1 MIRATYRLQL
11 NANFTFRDATGL
23 VPYLAALGISHVYVS
38 SYLKARSGSQ
48 HGYDIVDHNAF
59 NPEIGEEAD
68 FDEFVA
74 TLRAHGMGHI
84 VDFVPNHMGVGKSDN
99 AWWLDVLEWGR
110 FSPMSPYFDIDWQSS
125 KTALRGKV
133 LLPTLGDTYGAVLE
147 AGELKLVLDAEQ
159 GSFAIHYHE
168 HVFPLTPPSYRR
180 ILEQSGLD
188 AFGERFRALGPR
200 AGRRARAIVLKTAL
214 AQRLAEDPEVRR
226 AVEETVARYNG
237 TPGEP
242 KSFVSLHR
250 LLEAQHYRLAHW
262 RVAADEINYRRF
274 FDINDLAGI
283 RVELPELFDIVH
295 RLVLRLAS
303 EGKLDGLRID
313 HIDGL
318 FDPRG
323 YCEKL
328 RRVLPEGA
336 YLVVEKI
343 LAAREELRADWP
355 VDGTTGYDF
364 LALIDALFADPAGEA
379 KLRRTLAEFAGI
391 ADDFG
396 AIADRA
402 KRRIMESALA
412 GEIEVL
418 ANELDRIS
426 EAGTRTRDFTLNTL
440 REGLVEIVAA
450 LGVYRSYIDTKR
462 RDPRDLAEIAR
473 AAACAAAERPDLA
486 PELIEFVRDALS
498 GATQRMVRF
507 AMKAQ
512 QVTGPVT
519 AKGVED
525 TAFYRYPL
533 LLALN
538 EVGADPHRFGV
549 SVEAFHE
556 RIARDAQAWPHRMLA
571 TATHDTK
578 RGEDARAR
586 ILVLSEL
593 AEEWSDQVAGWTEI
607 NRAVKTVVN
616 GRAAPSAA
624 DEYALY
630 QTLIGAWP
638 ADAERIKAAI
648 RKYAR
653 EAKRETSWARPNEPY
668 EAALD
673 SFVEACFA
681 EPFAGAFAPFAQR
694 VAQLGVANSLARTV
708 LKLTVPGVPD
718 IYQGAELWDLNLVDP
733 DNRRPVDYGARAEAL
748 AALGDD
754 PAALLGS
761 WWDGR
766 VKLFVSHKLLE
777 LRRERPELFSSGSY
791 VPLSAAPNLV
801 AFARIVPGQSL
812 IVAAQRLSVAYAK
825 RQDDAIVLPPDL
837 AGVEYRAVFSA
848 SKAAAAANPHH
859 ALAEGLRAFPVCVLI
874 SVR

>member
-1 MIRATYRLQL
+1 MIRATYRLQF
-11 NANFTFRDATGL
+11 NANFTFRDAIGL
-23 VPYLAALGISHVYVS
+23 VPYLAALGVSHVYAS
-38 SYLKARSGSQ
+38 SYLKARSDSQ

-59 NPEIGEEAD
+59 NPEIGGEDD

-110 FSPMSPYFDIDWQSS
+110 FSPMASYFDIDWQSP
-125 KTALRGKV
+125 KVALRGKV
-133 LLPTLGDTYGAVLE
+133 LLPTLGDTYGSVLE
-147 AGELKLVLDAEQ
+147 AGELKLALDAGQ
-159 GSFAIHYHE
+159 GSFAVHYHE

-180 ILEQSGLD
+180 ILDPSGLA
-188 AFGERFRALGPR
+188 AFGERFRALGAR
-200 AGRRARAIVLKTAL
+200 AGRRARATVLKTAL
-214 AQRLAEDPEVRR
+214 GQRLAEDPEARR

-242 KSFVSLHR
+242 KSFVPLHR
-250 LLEAQHYRLAHW
+250 LLEAQHYRLAYW
-262 RVAADEINYRRF
+262 RVASDEINYRRF

-295 RLVLRLAS
+295 RLVLRLAGES
-303 EGKLDGLRID
+303 KLDGLRID

-328 RRVLPEGA
+328 RRALPEGA

-343 LAAREELRADWP
+343 LAAHEELRDDWP

-364 LALIDALFADPAGEA
+364 LALVDALFADSAGEA
-379 KLRRTLAEFAGI
+379 KLRRALSEFTGI
-391 ADDFG
+391 AEDFG

-402 KRRIMESALA
+402 KRLIMHSALA

-418 ANELDRIS
+418 ANELDRMS
-426 EAGTRTRDFTLNTL
+426 ESGTRTRDFTLNTL
-440 REGLVEIVAA
+440 REAVMEIVAA
-450 LGVYRSYIDTKR
+450 LGVYRSYIDAKR
-462 RDPRDLAEIAR
+462 RNPRDLAEIDR
-473 AAACAAAERPDLA
+473 AVALAATERPDLA
-486 PELIEFVRDALS
+486 PELISFVRDALS
-498 GATQRMVRF
+498 GAGKRMMRF

-512 QVTGPVT
+512 QVTGPVM

-538 EVGADPHRFGV
+538 EVGADPRRFGV
-549 SVEAFHE
+549 SVETFHE
-556 RIARDAQAWPHRMLA
+556 RIARDAQAWPNRMLA

-578 RGEDARAR
+578 RGEDTRAR

-593 AEEWSDQVAGWTEI
+593 ADEWSNQVAAWAEI
-607 NRAVKTVVN
+607 NRAAKTMVD

-638 ADAERIKAAI
+638 GDAPRIKAAM

-653 EAKRETSWARPNEPY
+653 EAKRETSWARPNLAY

-673 SFVEACFA
+673 RLVDACLVDPFV
-681 EPFAGAFAPFAQR
+681 GAFAPFARR
-694 VAQLGVANSLARTV
+694 VAQRGVANGLARAV

-733 DNRRPVDYGARAEAL
+733 DNRRPVDYAARAEAL

-754 PAALLGS
+754 PAVLLES
-761 WWDGR
+761 WQDGR
-766 VKLFVSHKLLE
+766 IKLFVIHRLLA
-777 LRRERPELFSSGSY
+777 LRRDRPELFSSGAY
-791 VPLSAAPNLV
+791 VPLPAAPHLV
-801 AFARIVPGQSL
+801 AFARILPGQSL
-812 IVAAQRLSVAYAK
+812 IVAVRRLSAHTK

-837 AGVEYRAVFSA
+837 ARVEYRSVLSGSKSVAVV
-848 SKAAAAANPHH
+848 NPHH
-859 ALAEGLRAFPVCVLI
+859 ALAEALRGFPACVLI